1 MCTGL
6 KPFFVRASGALA
18 IAALVLSS
26 SLAGASAA
34 RAEEPQTVIL
44 QGQEMALVPL
54 KSIEALE
61 QRIARLE
68 ETVAALTEA
77 WQHIDT
83 HRICAT
89 DPRGESETCV
99 TKSQLDALLAAQ
111 PPAAQAAAEPATKEA
126 PVAEAPVA
134 EAPLAEAP
142 LAEAPL
148 AEAPLAE
155 APVAEAPTVAAQA
168 PTAEAPTPEAA
179 AVIAVAPPPVLEPAE
194 SVATVEAAAPPVA
207 VASEAQ
213 QDEPEHTG
221 SIAHLAPAQA
231 QPQAETEAPNE

>member
-1 MCTGL
+1 MSTGL

-34 RAEEPQTVIL
+34 RAEELQTVIL

-61 QRIARLE
+61 QRIAHLE
-68 ETVAALTEA
+68 ETVASLTEA

-111 PPAAQAAAEPATKEA
+111 PAMAQAAAEPAAKEA

-134 EAPLAEAP
+134 EAP
-142 LAEAPL
+142 
-148 AEAPLAE
+148 
-155 APVAEAPTVAAQA
+155 TVAAQV
-168 PTAEAPTPEAA
+168 PTAEAPTPEAP
-179 AVIAVAPPPVLEPAE
+179 AVIAVAPPPVLEGAE

-207 VASEAQ
+207 VAASQAQ
-213 QDEPEHTG
+213 EDEPEHTG
-221 SIAHLAPAQA
+221 SIAPLAPAQA
-231 QPQAETEAPNE
+231 QPPAETEAPNE

>member
-61 QRIARLE
+61 QRIAHLE
-68 ETVAALTEA
+68 ETVASLTEA

-111 PPAAQAAAEPATKEA
+111 PAMAQAAAEPAAKEA

-134 EAPLAEAP
+134 EAP
-142 LAEAPL
+142 
-148 AEAPLAE
+148 
-155 APVAEAPTVAAQA
+155 TVAAQV
-168 PTAEAPTPEAA
+168 PTAEAPTPEAP
-179 AVIAVAPPPVLEPAE
+179 AVIAVAPPPVLEGAE

-207 VASEAQ
+207 VAASQAQ
-213 QDEPEHTG
+213 EDEPEHTG
-221 SIAHLAPAQA
+221 SIAHLASEQA

>member
-1 MCTGL
+1 MSAGL
-6 KPFFVRASGALA
+6 MPFFVRASGALA
-18 IAALVLSS
+18 VAALMLSS

-34 RAEEPQTVIL
+34 RAEELQTVIL

-61 QRIARLE
+61 QRIAHLE
-68 ETVAALTEA
+68 ETVASLTEA

-111 PPAAQAAAEPATKEA
+111 PAMAQAAAEPAAKEA

-134 EAPLAEAP
+134 EAP
-142 LAEAPL
+142 
-148 AEAPLAE
+148 
-155 APVAEAPTVAAQA
+155 TVAAQV
-168 PTAEAPTPEAA
+168 PTAEAPTPEAP
-179 AVIAVAPPPVLEPAE
+179 AVIAVAPPPVLEGAE

-207 VASEAQ
+207 VAASQAQ
-213 QDEPEHTG
+213 EDEPEHTG
-221 SIAHLAPAQA
+221 SIAPLAPAQA
-231 QPQAETEAPNE
+231 QPPAETEAPNE

>member
-18 IAALVLSS
+18 VAALVLSS

-34 RAEEPQTVIL
+34 RAEEPQTIIL

-142 LAEAPL
+142 LAEAP
-148 AEAPLAE
+148 
-155 APVAEAPTVAAQA
+155 VAEAPTVAAQA

>member
-34 RAEEPQTVIL
+34 RAEELQTVIL

-111 PPAAQAAAEPATKEA
+111 PAMAQAAAEPAAKEA

-134 EAPLAEAP
+134 EAP
-142 LAEAPL
+142 
-148 AEAPLAE
+148 
-155 APVAEAPTVAAQA
+155 TVAAQV
-168 PTAEAPTPEAA
+168 PTAEAPTPEAP
-179 AVIAVAPPPVLEPAE
+179 AVIAVAPPPVLEGAE

-207 VASEAQ
+207 VAASQAQ
-213 QDEPEHTG
+213 EDEPEHTG
-221 SIAHLAPAQA
+221 SIAPLAPAQA
-231 QPQAETEAPNE
+231 QPPAETEAPNE

>member
-1 MCTGL
+1 MSAGL
-6 KPFFVRASGALA
+6 MPFFVRASGALA
-18 IAALVLSS
+18 VAALMLSS

-111 PPAAQAAAEPATKEA
+111 PAMAQAAAEPAAKEA

-134 EAPLAEAP
+134 EAP
-142 LAEAPL
+142 
-148 AEAPLAE
+148 
-155 APVAEAPTVAAQA
+155 TVAAQV
-168 PTAEAPTPEAA
+168 PTAEAPTPEAP
-179 AVIAVAPPPVLEPAE
+179 AVIAVAPPPVLEGAE

-207 VASEAQ
+207 VAASQAQ
-213 QDEPEHTG
+213 EDEPEHTG
-221 SIAHLAPAQA
+221 SIAPLAPAQA
-231 QPQAETEAPNE
+231 QPPAETEAPNE

>member
-1 MCTGL
+1 MSTGL

-18 IAALVLSS
+18 VAALMLSS

-34 RAEEPQTVIL
+34 RAEELQTVIL

-61 QRIARLE
+61 QRIAHLE
-68 ETVAALTEA
+68 ETVASLTEA

-111 PPAAQAAAEPATKEA
+111 PAMAQAAAEPAAKEA

-134 EAPLAEAP
+134 EAP
-142 LAEAPL
+142 
-148 AEAPLAE
+148 
-155 APVAEAPTVAAQA
+155 TVAAQV
-168 PTAEAPTPEAA
+168 PTAEAPTPEAP
-179 AVIAVAPPPVLEPAE
+179 AVIAVAPPPVLEGAE

-207 VASEAQ
+207 VAASQAQ
-213 QDEPEHTG
+213 EDEPEHTG
-221 SIAHLAPAQA
+221 SIAPLAPAQA
-231 QPQAETEAPNE
+231 QPPAETEAPNE

>member
-61 QRIARLE
+61 QRIAHLE
-68 ETVAALTEA
+68 ETVASLTEA

-142 LAEAPL
+142 LAEAP
-148 AEAPLAE
+148 
-155 APVAEAPTVAAQA
+155 VAEAPTVAAQA

-207 VASEAQ
+207 VAASQAQ
-213 QDEPEHTG
+213 EDEPEHTG
-221 SIAHLAPAQA
+221 SIAPLAPAQA
-231 QPQAETEAPNE
+231 QPPAETEAPNE

>member
-1 MCTGL
+1 M
-6 KPFFVRASGALA
+6 PFFVRASGALA
-18 IAALVLSS
+18 VAALMLSS

-34 RAEEPQTVIL
+34 RAEELQTVIL

-61 QRIARLE
+61 QRIAHLE
-68 ETVAALTEA
+68 ETVASLTEA

-111 PPAAQAAAEPATKEA
+111 PAMAQAAAEPAAKEA

-134 EAPLAEAP
+134 EAP
-142 LAEAPL
+142 
-148 AEAPLAE
+148 
-155 APVAEAPTVAAQA
+155 TVAAQV
-168 PTAEAPTPEAA
+168 PTAEAPTPEAP
-179 AVIAVAPPPVLEPAE
+179 AVIAVAPPPVLEGAE

-207 VASEAQ
+207 VAASQAQ
-213 QDEPEHTG
+213 EDEPEHTG
-221 SIAHLAPAQA
+221 SIAPLAPAQA
-231 QPQAETEAPNE
+231 QPPAETEAPNE

>member
-61 QRIARLE
+61 QRIAHLE
-68 ETVAALTEA
+68 ETVASLTEA

-111 PPAAQAAAEPATKEA
+111 PAMAQAAAEPAAKEA

-134 EAPLAEAP
+134 EAP
-142 LAEAPL
+142 
-148 AEAPLAE
+148 
-155 APVAEAPTVAAQA
+155 TVAAQV
-168 PTAEAPTPEAA
+168 PTAEAPTPEAP
-179 AVIAVAPPPVLEPAE
+179 AVIAVAPPPVLEGAE

-207 VASEAQ
+207 VAASQAQ
-213 QDEPEHTG
+213 EDEPEHTG
-221 SIAHLAPAQA
+221 SIAPLAPAQA
-231 QPQAETEAPNE
+231 QPPAETEAPNE

>member
-142 LAEAPL
+142 LAEAP
-148 AEAPLAE
+148 
-155 APVAEAPTVAAQA
+155 VAEAPTVAAQA

-194 SVATVEAAAPPVA
+194 SVATVVAAAPPVA

-221 SIAHLAPAQA
+221 SIAPLAPAQA
-231 QPQAETEAPNE
+231 QPPAETEAPNE

>member
-34 RAEEPQTVIL
+34 RAGEPQTVIL

-134 EAPLAEAP
+134 EAPVAEAPVAEAP

-148 AEAPLAE
+148 AEAPTA
-155 APVAEAPTVAAQA
+155 AAQA
-168 PTAEAPTPEAA
+168 PNAEAP

-194 SVATVEAAAPPVA
+194 SVATVEPAAPPAAVA
-207 VASEAQ
+207 ASEAQ
-213 QDEPEHTG
+213 EDEPEHTG
-221 SIAHLAPAQA
+221 SIAHLASEQA

>member
-18 IAALVLSS
+18 VAALVLSS

-111 PPAAQAAAEPATKEA
+111 PAMAQAAAEPAAKEA

-134 EAPLAEAP
+134 EAP
-142 LAEAPL
+142 
-148 AEAPLAE
+148 
-155 APVAEAPTVAAQA
+155 TVAAQV
-168 PTAEAPTPEAA
+168 PTAEAPTPEAP
-179 AVIAVAPPPVLEPAE
+179 AVIAVAPPPVLEGAE

-207 VASEAQ
+207 VAASQAQ
-213 QDEPEHTG
+213 EDEPEHTG

>member
-18 IAALVLSS
+18 VAALVLSS

-34 RAEEPQTVIL
+34 RAEEPQSIIL

-148 AEAPLAE
+148 AEAP
-155 APVAEAPTVAAQA
+155 VAEAPTVAAQA

>member
-1 MCTGL
+1 MSTGL

-18 IAALVLSS
+18 VAALVLSS

-34 RAEEPQTVIL
+34 RAEEPQTIIL

-61 QRIARLE
+61 QRVAYLE
-68 ETVAALTEA
+68 ETVAALTAA
-77 WQHIDT
+77 WQHIDK

-89 DPRGESETCV
+89 DPKGESETCV

-134 EAPLAEAP
+134 EAP
-142 LAEAPL
+142 
-148 AEAPLAE
+148 
-155 APVAEAPTVAAQA
+155 TVAAQV
-168 PTAEAPTPEAA
+168 PTAEAPTPEAP
-179 AVIAVAPPPVLEPAE
+179 AVIAVAPPPVLEGAE

-207 VASEAQ
+207 VAASQAQ
-213 QDEPEHTG
+213 EDEPEHTG
-221 SIAHLAPAQA
+221 SIAPLAPAQA
-231 QPQAETEAPNE
+231 QPPAETEAPNE

>member
-34 RAEEPQTVIL
+34 RAEEPQTIIL

-61 QRIARLE
+61 QRIAHLE
-68 ETVAALTEA
+68 ETVASLTEA

-126 PVAEAPVA
+126 PVAEAPV
-134 EAPLAEAP
+134 
-142 LAEAPL
+142 AEAPL

>member
-1 MCTGL
+1 MSAGL
-6 KPFFVRASGALA
+6 MPFFVRASGALA
-18 IAALVLSS
+18 VAALMLSS

-148 AEAPLAE
+148 AEAP
-155 APVAEAPTVAAQA
+155 VAEAPTVAAQA

>member
-1 MCTGL
+1 MSAGL
-6 KPFFVRASGALA
+6 MPFFVRASGALA
-18 IAALVLSS
+18 VAALMLSS

-34 RAEEPQTVIL
+34 RAEELQTVIL

-61 QRIARLE
+61 QRIAHLE
-68 ETVAALTEA
+68 ETVASLTEA

-111 PPAAQAAAEPATKEA
+111 PAMAQAAAEPAAKEA
-126 PVAEAPVA
+126 PV
-134 EAPLAEAP
+134 
-142 LAEAPL
+142 
-148 AEAPLAE
+148 
-155 APVAEAPTVAAQA
+155 AQA
-168 PTAEAPTPEAA
+168 PTAEAP
-179 AVIAVAPPPVLEPAE
+179 AVIAVAPPPVLEGAE

-207 VASEAQ
+207 VAASQAQ
-213 QDEPEHTG
+213 EDEPEHTG
-221 SIAHLAPAQA
+221 SIAPLAPAQA
-231 QPQAETEAPNE
+231 QPPAETEAPNE

>member
-1 MCTGL
+1 MSAGL
-6 KPFFVRASGALA
+6 MPFFVRASGALA
-18 IAALVLSS
+18 VAALMLSS

-34 RAEEPQTVIL
+34 RAEELQTVIL

-61 QRIARLE
+61 QRIAHLE
-68 ETVAALTEA
+68 ETVASLTEA

-111 PPAAQAAAEPATKEA
+111 PAMAQAAAEPAAKEA
-126 PVAEAPVA
+126 PVAEAPI
-134 EAPLAEAP
+134 
-142 LAEAPL
+142 
-148 AEAPLAE
+148 
-155 APVAEAPTVAAQA
+155 AEAPTVAAQA
-168 PTAEAPTPEAA
+168 PTAEAPAA
-179 AVIAVAPPPVLEPAE
+179 IAVAPPPVLEGAE

-207 VASEAQ
+207 VAASQAQ
-213 QDEPEHTG
+213 EDEPEHTG
-221 SIAHLAPAQA
+221 SIAPLAPAQA
-231 QPQAETEAPNE
+231 QPPAETEAPNE

>member
-1 MCTGL
+1 MSTGL

-18 IAALVLSS
+18 VAALVLSS

-34 RAEEPQTVIL
+34 RAEEPQTIIL

-142 LAEAPL
+142 LAEAP
-148 AEAPLAE
+148 
-155 APVAEAPTVAAQA
+155 VAEAPTVAAQA

>member
-1 MCTGL
+1 MSTGL

-18 IAALVLSS
+18 VAALVLSS

-34 RAEEPQTVIL
+34 RAEEPQTIIL

-61 QRIARLE
+61 QRVAYLE
-68 ETVAALTEA
+68 ETVAALTAA
-77 WQHIDT
+77 WQHIDK

-89 DPRGESETCV
+89 DPKGESETCV

-126 PVAEAPVA
+126 PVAEAPV
-134 EAPLAEAP
+134 AEAP

-207 VASEAQ
+207 VAASQAQ
-213 QDEPEHTG
+213 EDEPEHTG
-221 SIAHLAPAQA
+221 SIAPLAPAQA

>member
-1 MCTGL
+1 MSAGL
-6 KPFFVRASGALA
+6 MPFFVRASGALA
-18 IAALVLSS
+18 VAALMLSS

-34 RAEEPQTVIL
+34 RAEELQTVIL

-61 QRIARLE
+61 QRIAHLE
-68 ETVAALTEA
+68 ETVASLTEA

-111 PPAAQAAAEPATKEA
+111 PAMAQAAAEPAAKEA

-134 EAPLAEAP
+134 EAP
-142 LAEAPL
+142 
-148 AEAPLAE
+148 
-155 APVAEAPTVAAQA
+155 TVAAQV
-168 PTAEAPTPEAA
+168 PTAEAPTPEAP

-194 SVATVEAAAPPVA
+194 SVATVEPAAPPAAVA
-207 VASEAQ
+207 ASEAQ
-213 QDEPEHTG
+213 EDEPEHTG
-221 SIAHLAPAQA
+221 SIAPLAPAQA
-231 QPQAETEAPNE
+231 QPPAETEAPNE

>member
-1 MCTGL
+1 MSTGL

-18 IAALVLSS
+18 VAALVLSS

-61 QRIARLE
+61 QRIAHLE

-111 PPAAQAAAEPATKEA
+111 PAMAQAAAEPAAKEA
-126 PVAEAPVA
+126 PVAEAPI
-134 EAPLAEAP
+134 
-142 LAEAPL
+142 
-148 AEAPLAE
+148 
-155 APVAEAPTVAAQA
+155 AEAPTVAAQA
-168 PTAEAPTPEAA
+168 PTAEAPAA
-179 AVIAVAPPPVLEPAE
+179 IAVAPPPVLEPAE

-207 VASEAQ
+207 VAASQAQ
-213 QDEPEHTG
+213 EDEPEHTG
-221 SIAHLAPAQA
+221 SIAPLAPAQA
-231 QPQAETEAPNE
+231 QPPAETEAPNE

>member
-1 MCTGL
+1 MSTGL
-6 KPFFVRASGALA
+6 KPLFVRASGALA

-26 SLAGASAA
+26 SLAGVSAA

-44 QGQEMALVPL
+44 QGQEMALVPV

-61 QRIARLE
+61 QRIAHLE
-68 ETVAALTEA
+68 ETVASLTEA

-111 PPAAQAAAEPATKEA
+111 PPAAQAATEPAAKEA
-126 PVAEAPVA
+126 PVAESPVA
-134 EAPLAEAP
+134 ES
-142 LAEAPL
+142 
-148 AEAPLAE
+148 
-155 APVAEAPTVAAQA
+155 PVAAAPTVAAET
-168 PTAEAPTPEAA
+168 PTAEAP

-194 SVATVEAAAPPVA
+194 SVATVEAATPPVA
-207 VASEAQ
+207 VAASPAQ

-221 SIAHLAPAQA
+221 SIAPLAPAQA

>member
-1 MCTGL
+1 LM
-6 KPFFVRASGALA
+6 
-18 IAALVLSS
+18 LSS

-34 RAEEPQTVIL
+34 RAEELQTVIL

-61 QRIARLE
+61 QRIAHLE
-68 ETVAALTEA
+68 ETVASLTEA

-111 PPAAQAAAEPATKEA
+111 PAMAQAAAEPAAKEA

-134 EAPLAEAP
+134 EAP
-142 LAEAPL
+142 
-148 AEAPLAE
+148 
-155 APVAEAPTVAAQA
+155 TVAAQV
-168 PTAEAPTPEAA
+168 PTAEAPTPEAP
-179 AVIAVAPPPVLEPAE
+179 AVIAVAPPPVLEGAE

-207 VASEAQ
+207 VAASQAQ
-213 QDEPEHTG
+213 EDEPEHTG
-221 SIAHLAPAQA
+221 SIAPLAPAQA
-231 QPQAETEAPNE
+231 QPPAETEAPNE

>member
-18 IAALVLSS
+18 VAALVLSS

-148 AEAPLAE
+148 AEAP
-155 APVAEAPTVAAQA
+155 VAEAPTVAAQA

>member
-1 MCTGL
+1 MSAGL
-6 KPFFVRASGALA
+6 MPFFVRASGALA
-18 IAALVLSS
+18 VAALMLSS

-34 RAEEPQTVIL
+34 RAEELQTVIL
-44 QGQEMALVPL
+44 QGQEMALVPV

-61 QRIARLE
+61 QRIAHLE
-68 ETVAALTEA
+68 ETVASLTEA

-111 PPAAQAAAEPATKEA
+111 PAMAQAAAEPAAKEA

-134 EAPLAEAP
+134 EAP
-142 LAEAPL
+142 
-148 AEAPLAE
+148 
-155 APVAEAPTVAAQA
+155 TVAAQV
-168 PTAEAPTPEAA
+168 PTAEAPTPEAP
-179 AVIAVAPPPVLEPAE
+179 AVIAVAPPPVLEGAE

-207 VASEAQ
+207 VAASQAQ
-213 QDEPEHTG
+213 EDEPEHTG
-221 SIAHLAPAQA
+221 SIAPLAPAQA
-231 QPQAETEAPNE
+231 QPPAETEAPNE

>member
-18 IAALVLSS
+18 VAALVLSS

-34 RAEEPQTVIL
+34 RAEEPQTIIL

-61 QRIARLE
+61 QRIAHLE
-68 ETVAALTEA
+68 ETVASLTEA

-111 PPAAQAAAEPATKEA
+111 PAMAQAAAEPAAKEA

-134 EAPLAEAP
+134 EAP
-142 LAEAPL
+142 
-148 AEAPLAE
+148 
-155 APVAEAPTVAAQA
+155 TVAAQV
-168 PTAEAPTPEAA
+168 PTAEAPTPEAP
-179 AVIAVAPPPVLEPAE
+179 AVIAVAPPPVLEGAE

-207 VASEAQ
+207 VAASQAQ
-213 QDEPEHTG
+213 EDEPEHTG
-221 SIAHLAPAQA
+221 SIAPLAPAQA
-231 QPQAETEAPNE
+231 QPPAETEAPNE

>member
-1 MCTGL
+1 MSAGL
-6 KPFFVRASGALA
+6 MPFFVRASGALA
-18 IAALVLSS
+18 VAALMLSS

-34 RAEEPQTVIL
+34 RAEELQTVIL

-111 PPAAQAAAEPATKEA
+111 PAMAQAAAEPAAKEA

-134 EAPLAEAP
+134 EAP
-142 LAEAPL
+142 
-148 AEAPLAE
+148 
-155 APVAEAPTVAAQA
+155 TVAAQV
-168 PTAEAPTPEAA
+168 PTAEAPTPEAP

>member
-148 AEAPLAE
+148 AEAP
-155 APVAEAPTVAAQA
+155 VAEAPTVAAQA

>member
-142 LAEAPL
+142 LAEAP
-148 AEAPLAE
+148 
-155 APVAEAPTVAAQA
+155 VAEAPTVAAQA

>member
-1 MCTGL
+1 MSTGL

-18 IAALVLSS
+18 VAALVLSS

-34 RAEEPQTVIL
+34 RAEEPQTIIL

-61 QRIARLE
+61 QRVAYLE
-68 ETVAALTEA
+68 ETVAALTAA
-77 WQHIDT
+77 WQHIDK

-89 DPRGESETCV
+89 DPKGESETCV

-126 PVAEAPVA
+126 PVPEAPVAEAPVA

-142 LAEAPL
+142 LAEAP
-148 AEAPLAE
+148 
-155 APVAEAPTVAAQA
+155 TVAAQA
-168 PTAEAPTPEAA
+168 PNAEAP

-194 SVATVEAAAPPVA
+194 SVATVEPAAPPAAVA
-207 VASEAQ
+207 ASEAQ
-213 QDEPEHTG
+213 EDEPEHTG
-221 SIAHLAPAQA
+221 SIAHLASEQA

>member
-1 MCTGL
+1 MSTGL

-18 IAALVLSS
+18 VAALVLSS

-61 QRIARLE
+61 QRIAHLE
-68 ETVAALTEA
+68 ETVASLTEA

-111 PPAAQAAAEPATKEA
+111 PAMAQAAAEPAAKEA

-134 EAPLAEAP
+134 EAP
-142 LAEAPL
+142 
-148 AEAPLAE
+148 
-155 APVAEAPTVAAQA
+155 TVAAQV
-168 PTAEAPTPEAA
+168 PTAEAPTPEAP
-179 AVIAVAPPPVLEPAE
+179 AVIAVAPPPVLEGAE
-194 SVATVEAAAPPVA
+194 SVATVEAA
-207 VASEAQ
+207 
-213 QDEPEHTG
+213 
-221 SIAHLAPAQA
+221 
-231 QPQAETEAPNE
+231 

>member
-1 MCTGL
+1 MSTGL

-18 IAALVLSS
+18 VAALVLSS

-61 QRIARLE
+61 QRIAHLE

-111 PPAAQAAAEPATKEA
+111 PPAAQAAAELAAKEA
-126 PVAEAPVA
+126 PVAEAPI
-134 EAPLAEAP
+134 
-142 LAEAPL
+142 
-148 AEAPLAE
+148 
-155 APVAEAPTVAAQA
+155 AEAPTVAAQA